1 MIGNYY
7 FKVAVHLNMV
17 LQILSILLELQSYE
31 GLDTNYLASNVLIS
45 LSCLYFSVNSLLSL
59 AFVNIVF
66 PRPFSPITSMVDFLR
81 DQSYGTM

>member
-45 LSCLYFSVNSLLSL
+45 LSCLYFSVNSLLSRFCKHRL
-59 AFVNIVF
+59 SQAF
-66 PRPFSPITSMVDFLR
+66 L
-81 DQSYGTM
+81 SYYFYG